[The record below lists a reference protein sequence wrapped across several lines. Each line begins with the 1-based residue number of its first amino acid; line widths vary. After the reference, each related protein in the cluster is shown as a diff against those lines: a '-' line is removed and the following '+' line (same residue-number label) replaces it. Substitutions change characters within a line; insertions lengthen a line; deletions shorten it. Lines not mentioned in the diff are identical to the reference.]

1 MPYQI
6 NYQQS
11 GSPIIVSYPDGE
23 LQPIDPHP
31 ERYIASV
38 LARATAQ
45 RIQQAQQNAS
55 QPGWYDIPE
64 IQINPTQQ
72 ETPMTVETTPTPV
85 PTVKHEAMIILHV
98 RYDMLTQDE
107 WSANN
112 AAERM
117 AHFMVEQLRTSNY
130 NNPELTIQNTMSD
143 YKLTYSGINQYKT
156 AIASEH
162 RRRPNVWLTG
172 RLESM
177 TEALSNWA
185 NSWRAVRS
193 NNSLYDTCRHLDTD
207 GRDNGHVMLPM
218 LPHATMRRVIDEART
233 NMDMARNDDF
243 ANAVRQS
250 AITMMDGLFEDG
262 LPITHVNTRVEP
274 F

>member
-1 MPYQI
+1 MPHTRPHVTPLQYDADGLPIVI
-6 NYQQS
+6 NTATDYTRT
-11 GSPIIVSYPDGE
+11 
-23 LQPIDPHP
+23 LM
-31 ERYIASV
+31 
-38 LARATAQ
+38 ARASAM
-45 RIQQAQQNAS
+45 RERN
-55 QPGWYDIPE
+55 PNWYDIPE
-64 IQINPTQQ
+64 IQINPIQQ

-98 RYDMLTQDE
+98 RYDMLTNDE
-107 WSANN
+107 WAANN

-117 AHFMVEQLRTSNY
+117 AHFMSEELRTSVY
-130 NNPELTIQNTMSD
+130 NKPELTIQSTVSD

-233 NMDMARNDDF
+233 NMDSARNDDF

>member
-11 GSPIIVSYPDGE
+11 GSPVIISYPDGE
-23 LQPIDPHP
+23 LPPIDPHP

-64 IQINPTQQ
+64 IQINPIQQ
-72 ETPMTVETTPTPV
+72 ETPMTVEQTPSTT
-85 PTVKHEAMIILHV
+85 KHEAMIVLHV
-98 RYDMLTQDE
+98 RFDMLTTDE
-107 WSANN
+107 WCANN
-112 AAERM
+112 ATERM
-117 AHFMVEQLRTSNY
+117 AHAMIEHLR
-130 NNPELTIQNTMSD
+130 NNPMFQSDFTSGNTTSD
-143 YKLTYSGINQYKT
+143 TKLSYSGINQYKT
-156 AIASEH
+156 ALASDN

-177 TEALSNWA
+177 GEAIANWS
-185 NSWRAVRS
+185 NSWRAIRS
-193 NNSLYDTCRHLDTD
+193 SNKLFESCQHLDTD
-207 GRDNGHVMLPM
+207 CRDNGYVMLPM
-218 LPHATMRRVIDEART
+218 MPHATMRRVVD
-233 NMDMARNDDF
+233 DARNNLDNTRNEDF
-243 ANAVRQS
+243 ANAVREA
-250 AITMMDGLFEDG
+250 AITVLDGLFEDG
-262 LPITHVNTRVEP
+262 LPITHVNSRPEP